1 MRDNFF
7 KYILLDGSSQT
18 YSELEPDTFPFIFK
32 ADGKR
37 LKNYR
42 IYGAEGGV
50 GDEITDENDD
60 NYGKYV
66 IPVVIEGKNIMQ
78 ATGNPS
84 TIRGVKWE
92 YRSDGAVTGTRISA
106 NENVSDF
113 TYFYDVT
120 IPAGSYI
127 FSYTDSESS
136 PSGSTYQASISVN
149 GQNRWGLTDYP
160 FTVSEPATIRVVLRV
175 YPAFDGTAVFK
186 PMIRKATVADGTF
199 EPYQEPKTYTIS
211 LDEPLNEG
219 DFIDFRQQKNGS
231 GDIVLMPAVITINGT
246 NVLSVDTTVQPAKIY
261 LQGGIEEMPVSLQML
276 SPLNFG
282 DFQGTMGFNDG
293 EFSPDIM
300 PTDENSPDIMPIDTP
315 NLQLND
321 VGGVESAE

>member
-50 GDEITDENDD
+50 GDLDSNSE
-60 NYGKYV
+60 KYV
-66 IPVVIEGKNIMQ
+66 IPVKIEGKNI
-78 ATGNPS
+78 APVSGVPS
-84 TIRGVKWE
+84 TLRGVAWA
-92 YRSDGAVTGTRISA
+92 YRADGAVTGTRTSV
-106 NENVSDF
+106 NENLSDF
-113 TYFYDVT
+113 TYAEFT
-120 IPAGSYI
+120 LSAGSYI
-127 FSYTDSESS
+127 FTRFDSESANAG
-136 PSGSTYQASISVN
+136 GSTYQANILID
-149 GQNRWGLTDYP
+149 GTAHWGTGVYS
-160 FTVSEPATIRVVLRV
+160 FTINDTAAIKIVLRV
-175 YPAFDGTAVFK
+175 YSAFDGTAIFK

-211 LDEPLNEG
+211 LDEPLNDG
-219 DFIDFRQQKNGS
+219 DFIDFRQQKNDS

-300 PTDENSPDIMPIDTP
+300 PTDENSPDVMPIRNP

>member
-50 GDEITDENDD
+50 GDLVTDTESEY
-60 NYGKYV
+60 YGKYA
-66 IPVVIEGKNIMQ
+66 IPIKIEGKNI
-78 ATGNPS
+78 APVSGVPS
-84 TIRGVKWE
+84 TLRGVAWA
-92 YRSDGAVTGTRISA
+92 YRADGAVTGTRTSV
-106 NENVSDF
+106 NENLSDF
-113 TYFYDVT
+113 TYAEFT
-120 IPAGSYI
+120 LSAGSYI
-127 FSYTDSESS
+127 FTRFDSESANAG
-136 PSGSTYQASISVN
+136 GSTYQANILID
-149 GQNRWGLTDYP
+149 GTAHWGTGVYS
-160 FTVSEPATIRVVLRV
+160 FTINDTATIKIVLRV
-175 YPAFDGTAVFK
+175 YSAFDGTAIFK
-186 PMIRKATVADGTF
+186 PMLRKATVADGTF

-211 LDEPLNEG
+211 LDEPLNDG

-261 LQGGIEEMPVSLQML
+261 LQGGIEEMPVSLQMQSL
-276 SPLNFG
+276 Q
-282 DFQGTMGFNDG
+282 DFQNTMDFNDG
-293 EFSPDIM
+293 EYSLDV
-300 PTDENSPDIMPIDTP
+300 MPIDTP
-315 NLQLND
+315 NLQLD

>member
-50 GDEITDENDD
+50 GDLDSNSE
-60 NYGKYV
+60 KYV
-66 IPVVIEGKNIMQ
+66 IPVKIEGKNI
-78 ATGNPS
+78 APVSGVPS
-84 TIRGVKWE
+84 TLRGVLWS
-92 YRSDGAVTGTRISA
+92 YRADGAVVATRTAA
-106 NENVSDF
+106 NENLSDF
-113 TYFYDVT
+113 TYAQFALS
-120 IPAGSYI
+120 AGSYI
-127 FSYTDSESS
+127 FTRFDSESAS
-136 PSGSTYQASISVN
+136 AGGSTYQANIAVDGVSH
-149 GQNRWGLTDYP
+149 WGTGTYS
-160 FTVSEPATIRVVLRV
+160 FTINDTATIKIVLRV
-175 YPAFDGTAVFK
+175 YAAFDGTAIFK

-199 EPYQEPKTYTIS
+199 EPYQEPKTHNILLS
-211 LDEPLNEG
+211 EPLAE
-219 DFIDFRQQKNGS
+219 DEYIDFREQKNDS

-261 LQGGIEEMPVSLQML
+261 LQGGIEEMPVSLQMQSL
-276 SPLNFG
+276 Q
-282 DFQGTMGFNDG
+282 DFQNTMDFNDG
-293 EFSPDIM
+293 EYSLDV
-300 PTDENSPDIMPIDTP
+300 MPIDTP
-315 NLQLND
+315 NLRLND

>member
-1 MRDNFF
+1 MDGVVDMRDNFF
-7 KYILLDGSSQT
+7 KYILLNGSSQT
-18 YSELEPDTFPFIFK
+18 SSELEPDTFPFVFRS
-32 ADGKR
+32 DGKR

-78 ATGNPS
+78 ATGNRS

-92 YRSDGAVTGTRISA
+92 YRSDGAVTGTRTSA

-113 TYFYDVT
+113 TYFNNVT
-120 IPAGSYI
+120 IPAGSYV

-149 GQNRWGLTDYP
+149 GQNRWGTTDYP
-160 FTVSEPATIRVVLRV
+160 FTINEPAIIRVVLRV
-175 YPAFDGTAVFK
+175 YPAFDGTAIFK

-199 EPYQEPKTYTIS
+199 EPYQEPKIYSIF
-211 LDEPLNEG
+211 LDEPLGADEYV
-219 DFIDFRQQKNGS
+219 DFREQKNDS

-261 LQGGIEEMPVSLQML
+261 LQGDIEKAPVSLQMQSL
-276 SPLNFG
+276 R
-282 DFQGTMGFNDG
+282 DFQNTMDFDDG
-293 EFSPDIM
+293 KYSLDV
-300 PTDENSPDIMPIDTP
+300 MPIRKP

-321 VGGVESAE
+321 VGDDENAE